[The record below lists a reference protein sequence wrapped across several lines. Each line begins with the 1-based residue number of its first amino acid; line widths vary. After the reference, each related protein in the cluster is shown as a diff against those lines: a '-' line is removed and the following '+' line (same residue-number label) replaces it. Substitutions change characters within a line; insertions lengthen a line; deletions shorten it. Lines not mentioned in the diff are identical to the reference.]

1 MVRTLAVVFLPRGRL
16 IHPIGNPPGLMASS
30 PYAWGID
37 IGKSSLKALR
47 CRISPTDPRKIV
59 AEGFDVVEYPMMLSQ
74 PEADP
79 QALIEAALEEFLS
92 RNDLTGDRV
101 AVSAAGQSGLAK
113 FIKLP
118 PVEAK
123 KIPDI
128 VKYEASQQIPFPLDQ
143 VVWDWQRLAAG
154 IEEGGFVMDAEVA
167 LFAMKRDQVT
177 KTLAPFNAAGI
188 DVDILQL
195 TPIALANMAMFDQLP
210 DPATID
216 PENPPESIVLVSIGV
231 DSTDLVVT
239 NGLRIWQR
247 SMPIGGGSFTKAL
260 VQDLKYTFAKAEKEK
275 RNAVRASD
283 PRAVF
288 KAMRPVFNQFAS
300 ELQRSLNY
308 FTGTDRTAKIGK
320 VFLLGNA
327 AKLRGLAD
335 FVGKQLQLDV
345 RRLDTFAAMEGPA
358 TKATAFR
365 DNRLG
370 FGTAYGLALQAAG
383 GAGMGTNLLPPE
395 IARDRLVAAK
405 RPWALAA
412 VLTLLVAGVANFA
425 GWFLAAS
432 SFQAAGYSSA
442 FASSDGVKSRS
453 AAAKAAFEESE
464 QQLRDTIAWE
474 RYVLDLYERRFEA
487 LGLVRALATL
497 LPSDPA
503 DAIPENPADR
513 REIHVFSLDMQY
525 FPDLSVWFQGV
536 KDEWE
541 QTKRAAGLNAEPAA
555 TEPGDLASPEEDNGL
570 PQDAAAEQAPVDP
583 GLGLEDDGG
592 SPQPDGPSGPG
603 WVVQLV
609 GYHYHNEDRHKPLEG
624 EQFVREEFLN
634 KMLDEETRLPVSAG
648 PLVADAEVAGQPAT
662 VSVAELGIGYP
673 VIVERTPVRTV
684 RVSTARAAEGDSGG
698 LPGRAPA
705 DLDEEQEQSIE
716 LRRYA
721 FTLQFTWQPTVPGG
735 SPRPVAPPADD
746 SGLSF

>member
-1 MVRTLAVVFLPRGRL
+1 
-16 IHPIGNPPGLMASS
+16 MASS

-74 PEADP
+74 PEADS

-92 RNDLTGDRV
+92 RNDLSGDRV

-177 KTLAPFNAAGI
+177 KALAPFNAAGI

-260 VQDLKYTFAKAEKEK
+260 VQDLQYTFAKAEKEK

-370 FGTAYGLALQAAG
+370 FATAYGLALQAVG
-383 GAGMGTNLLPPE
+383 GASMGTNLLPRE
-395 IARDRLVAAK
+395 IARDRLIAGK

-453 AAAKAAFEESE
+453 AAAKAAFEASE
-464 QQLRDTIAWE
+464 QQFRDTIAWE

-487 LGLVRALATL
+487 LDLVRALATL

-525 FPDLSVWFQGV
+525 FPDLAVWFQGV

-541 QTKRAAGLNAEPAA
+541 QTKRAAGLNAEPA
-555 TEPGDLASPEEDNGL
+555 EPVDPAAPGQDQGL
-570 PQDAAAEQAPVDP
+570 PQDAAVGQAAAEP
-583 GLGLEDDGG
+583 GLGLGDEGAE
-592 SPQPDGPSGPG
+592 PRAEGPSGPG

-634 KMLDEETRLPVSAG
+634 KMLDDATRLPVSAG

-684 RVSTARAAEGDSGG
+684 RVNTAKAVEGEAGG

-705 DLDEEQEQSIE
+705 DPDEEQDQSIE

-721 FTLQFTWQPTVPGG
+721 FTLQFSWQPTVPGG
-735 SPRPVAPPADD
+735 SPRPVAAAADE
-746 SGLSF
+746 SGLPY